1 MNKSIRTLVA
11 EKDGISLVVNILKSQ
26 DWNKEIVTNCLR
38 ILINLGSAKENL
50 EILLQNRVHQ
60 TVVDLLVVQK
70 NEEAIVL
77 QVYLKL
83 LFIKFLYFYFI

>member
-1 MNKSIRTLVA
+1 MNKSIRVLVA

-26 DWNKEIVTNCLR
+26 DWNKDIVIKCLR

-77 QVYLKL
+77 QVHS
-83 LFIKFLYFYFI
+83 

>member
-1 MNKSIRTLVA
+1 MNKSIRILVA

-26 DWNKEIVTNCLR
+26 DWNKDIVIKCLR

-77 QVYLKL
+77 QVS
-83 LFIKFLYFYFI
+83 FINLGIYNYFK